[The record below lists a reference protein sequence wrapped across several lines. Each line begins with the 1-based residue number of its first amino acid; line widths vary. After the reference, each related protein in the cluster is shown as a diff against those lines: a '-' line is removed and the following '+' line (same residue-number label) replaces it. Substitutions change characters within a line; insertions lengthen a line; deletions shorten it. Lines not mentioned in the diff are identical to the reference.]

1 MKQNY
6 ILASLLMLLS
16 TALHAQSGNALNF
29 DGVDDVVAINNVT
42 TSSFTLEANIKLLN
56 SSPFGAVAFEGAG
69 ILDSDV
75 GGANND
81 FIFSILNNKLSFWD
95 GSTSTNVNGGI
106 NLLDGNW
113 HHVAVVRDANVGAA
127 LYVDGVLDN
136 QSNVPGSTVLNANP
150 KIYIGSAFV
159 DNRYLNMD
167 ITEVRIWST
176 ARTVAE
182 INSNKTTQLTLP
194 QTGLVSYYK
203 FNQGTANGN
212 NTSENTLKDELG
224 ANHGV
229 LNNFALTGTSSNWTG
244 SSTVTLSTDKFNG
257 TAAAIKLYP
266 NPSSD
271 FIQISALTKTENY
284 TIYNVSGSE
293 VKSGSIDSNTKIN
306 IQSLTNGAYFLKLNS
321 GNAIKFIKK

>member
-6 ILASLLMLLS
+6 ILASLFVLFS
-16 TALHAQSGNALNF
+16 TAMHAQSGNALNF
-29 DGVDDVVAINNVT
+29 DGVNDVVAINNVT

-56 SSPFGAVAFEGAG
+56 SSPLGAVAFEGAG

-75 GGANND
+75 GGAHND

-95 GSTSTNVNGGI
+95 GSTSVNVNGNI

-113 HHVAVVRDANVGAA
+113 HHVAVVRDASVGAA

-136 QSNVPGSTVLNANP
+136 QSNVPSSTVLNANP

-167 ITEVRIWST
+167 ITEVRIWNT
-176 ARTVAE
+176 ARTATE
-182 INSNKTTQLTLP
+182 INSNKSIQLTLP

-224 ANHGV
+224 TNHGV

-244 SSTVTLSTDKFNG
+244 NSTITLSTDKFNG
-257 TAAAIKLYP
+257 GNNGLQLYP

-271 FIQISALTKTENY
+271 FIQITALTKTETYKIY
-284 TIYNVSGSE
+284 TVSGAE
-293 VKSGSIDSNTKIN
+293 VKSGTVDNNSKIN
-306 IQSLTNGAYFLKLNS
+306 IQSLTNGAYFLRLN
-321 GNAIKFIKK
+321 GGKAIKFIKK